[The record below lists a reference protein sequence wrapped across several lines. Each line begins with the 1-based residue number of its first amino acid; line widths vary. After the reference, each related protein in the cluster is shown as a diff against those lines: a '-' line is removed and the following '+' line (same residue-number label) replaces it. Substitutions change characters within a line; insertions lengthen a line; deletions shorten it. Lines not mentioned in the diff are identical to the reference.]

1 MNNKVMS
8 IIFGDL
14 DKENRHY
21 VMKRMVNPDK
31 DYKGPTMSNAEK
43 EEIRKKEEER
53 SRRAMKREA
62 RRKAKVRR

>member
-31 DYKGPTMSNAEK
+31 VYNGPTMSNAEK

-53 SRRAMKREA
+53 SKRAMKREA
-62 RRKAKVRR
+62 KRKAKMRR